1 MNIGS
6 GNRAATA
13 SGPGS
18 QTAVAVSG
26 NTAAAQQAALN
37 SLVAGLAGRKLLSK
51 ARKLQQTGIT
61 V

>member
-37 SLVAGLAGRKLLSK
+37 SLVAGRKLLST